1 MQDFGSPLALK
12 IPILGPNLRLSG
24 RYQKMKLNC
33 LIVLCEIIC
42 CCSEVSDKN
51 EIWRQNGRLLLLLL
65 LLLLLMLLLL
75 LLMLML
81 MKLLLLQRMSSALK
95 HSSQTSN
102 KWEMVCVRVWAFAR
116 VCERVS
122 ACVRVCVCACE
133 HSQWFVREKERPRE
147 RACAC
152 ECALKKWDGEREEVI
167 SELEVD
173 GSSEIRLW
181 RLSRVSS
188 N

>member
-1 MQDFGSPLALK
+1 
-12 IPILGPNLRLSG
+12 
-24 RYQKMKLNC
+24 MKLNC

-42 CCSEVSDKN
+42 CCSEVSDKK
-51 EIWRQNGRLLLLLL
+51 WDL
-65 LLLLLMLLLL
+65 
-75 LLMLML
+75 
-81 MKLLLLQRMSSALK
+81 
-95 HSSQTSN
+95 TSEWSLVVVVAVTVVVAVDEVAAAAKDVICSETFVSN
-102 KWEMVCVRVWAFAR
+102 VQQMRDGVCVRVSIRTCVW
-116 VCERVS
+116 ES
-122 ACVRVCVCACE
+122 ECVRTCGCACE
-133 HSQWFVREKERPRE
+133 HLQKFVREKERLRE
-147 RACAC
+147 RACVC